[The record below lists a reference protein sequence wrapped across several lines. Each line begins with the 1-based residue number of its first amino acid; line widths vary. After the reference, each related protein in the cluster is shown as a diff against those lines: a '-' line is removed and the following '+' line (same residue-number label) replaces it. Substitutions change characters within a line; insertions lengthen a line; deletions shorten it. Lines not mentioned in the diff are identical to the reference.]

1 MQRLWERLLGAS
13 ILLSRP
19 AVSSDSHLYQ
29 SINLRK
35 CSRCLA
41 DNQLVDKFYEAAIE
55 AGGKDNGAPGPRPQ
69 YHPGYYGAF
78 VRDPVCSLKIEV
90 VNHNM
95 GSYQ

>member
-1 MQRLWERLLGAS
+1 MLTIG
-13 ILLSRP
+13 
-19 AVSSDSHLYQ
+19 
-29 SINLRK
+29 
-35 CSRCLA
+35 A
-41 DNQLVDKFYEAAIE
+41 DNELVDKFYEAAIK

-78 VRDPVCSLKIEV
+78 VKDPVCGINIEV